1 MKRFEGRT
9 AFITG
14 GAHGIGRAC
23 ARRLAAEGAAVVVAD
38 IDDEAAKTAAAELVE
53 SDAHAIS
60 VRCDVTSARSVSEA
74 VTTAVA
80 RFGRIDVLVNT
91 AGGDTLAA

>member
-38 IDDEAAKTAAAELVE
+38 IDDEAAKTAAARTDRIGCTRDFL
-53 SDAHAIS
+53 
-60 VRCDVTSARSVSEA
+60 RCDVTSAGSVSEA
-74 VTTAVA
+74 VDDSGGQI
-80 RFGRIDVLVNT
+80 RQDRR
-91 AGGDTLAA
+91 AGQHRRR